1 MHVHVSSVE
10 TQSAA
15 MADDRTGKIAIPR
28 LETPSFYAK
37 QSKKRKTNSSKRE
50 SKRQLDNKRNKTRI
64 NIGVAFQRWREVRD
78 IISLK
83 LDSELAVLLL
93 DR

>member
-1 MHVHVSSVE
+1 MRVHISSVE

-15 MADDRTGKIAIPR
+15 MADDRTGKTAIPR
-28 LETPSFYAK
+28 LETPAFSAK
-37 QSKKRKTNSSKRE
+37 QPKKRKTDSSKRGSE
-50 SKRQLDNKRNKTRI
+50 RQSDNKRNKTCI

-78 IISLK
+78 NIGLK

>member
-1 MHVHVSSVE
+1 MRVHVSSVE
-10 TQSAA
+10 TQSAV

-28 LETPSFYAK
+28 LETSAFSAK
-37 QSKKRKTNSSKRE
+37 QPKKRKTDSSKRE
-50 SKRQLDNKRNKTRI
+50 SKRQSDNKCNKTRI

-78 IISLK
+78 NIGLK